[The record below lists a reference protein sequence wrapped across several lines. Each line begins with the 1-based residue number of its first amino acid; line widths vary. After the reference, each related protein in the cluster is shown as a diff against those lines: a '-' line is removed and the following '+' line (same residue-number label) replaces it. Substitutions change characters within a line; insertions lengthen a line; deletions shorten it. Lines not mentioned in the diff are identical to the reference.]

1 MGFFNRLAHGW
12 NAFMGR
18 DPTNLG
24 PAYTSPPDRPRYSRN
39 GERSIVASIYT
50 RISIDVA
57 AVDIRHVL
65 LDDKDRYAST
75 KKSGLQECLSVE
87 ANIDQTGRAFIQSL
101 VMNLL
106 DEGVIAAVPI
116 EVINGD
122 IKSMRVA
129 KVVEYYP
136 RHVRVRLYNDH
147 TGHHEEIVLPK
158 ERVAIIEN
166 PLYAVMNEYNSTL
179 QRLIRKLNMLDAIDE
194 QASSGKLNLI
204 VQLPYIVKSEARQKQ
219 AEKRRQEIEAQL
231 TQSKYGIAY
240 TDGTEKVTQ
249 LNRAIENNLLAQIE
263 YYQKMLY
270 NQLGATQEVFDGT
283 ADEQKK
289 LNYYSLSVEPILTA
303 IADEFKRKFLS
314 KTARTQGHSIMY
326 FRDQFK
332 LVPIGTFAEIA
343 AKLKQAEIMNTNEF
357 RQVLGLTPD
366 SNPRSEEIANP
377 NINPVD
383 NTAVSNPTS
392 DADDD
397 LFEDN
402 VHEGINDE
410 SYTEDNGENQNGSR
424 Y

>member
-1 MGFFNRLAHGW
+1 
-12 NAFMGR
+12 
-18 DPTNLG
+18 
-24 PAYTSPPDRPRYSRN
+24 
-39 GERSIVASIYT
+39 
-50 RISIDVA
+50 
-57 AVDIRHVL
+57 
-65 LDDKDRYAST
+65 
-75 KKSGLQECLSVE
+75 
-87 ANIDQTGRAFIQSL
+87 
-101 VMNLL
+101 
-106 DEGVIAAVPI
+106 
-116 EVINGD
+116 
-122 IKSMRVA
+122 
-129 KVVEYYP
+129 
-136 RHVRVRLYNDH
+136 
-147 TGHHEEIVLPK
+147 
-158 ERVAIIEN
+158 
-166 PLYAVMNEYNSTL
+166 
-179 QRLIRKLNMLDAIDE
+179 MLDAIDE

-240 TDGTEKVTQ
+240 TDGTEKITQ

-270 NQLGATQEVFDGT
+270 NQLGATQEIFDGT

-289 LNYYSLSVEPILTA
+289 LNYYSLSVEPILAA
-303 IADEFKRKFLS
+303 IVDEFKRKFLS

-392 DADDD
+392 DTDDD

-410 SYTEDNGENQNGSR
+410 SYTENNGEN
-424 Y
+424 